1 MSDPAHSEDN
11 ELRHEHSLLRP
22 DQGTPRPAVVQG
34 RRPARRTRRRGGRQS
49 TYTHPCGLFSGLQPV
64 SSPTLPAIAV
74 LICVV
79 LVCGLFVVRGRT
91 DFETYL
97 LLVPAASPPLAGPL
111 RAARR
116 PVQPLHRH
124 SP

>member
-1 MSDPAHSEDN
+1 M
-11 ELRHEHSLLRP
+11 
-22 DQGTPRPAVVQG
+22 
-34 RRPARRTRRRGGRQS
+34 
-49 TYTHPCGLFSGLQPV
+49 

-97 LLVPAASPPLAGPL
+97 LLVPAASPPLAEPL

-116 PVQPLHRH
+116 PVQAPP
-124 SP
+124 SPIPIVGIQPTATTR